1 MKKPQISIVIPVL
14 NEADTIG
21 RQVSHLLDASNRLNI
36 AEIILVDGG
45 STDGSLEMMR
55 AMDGV
60 VLIQSQRGRAIQM
73 NAGARIAKGEIL
85 YFLHADSFPPFGFDQ
100 KILKAKSPS
109 GCFRLRFEPADS
121 FWLKLAPWFTQFD
134 SFLLRGGDQSLFI
147 QKEVF
152 KSLGGFDE
160 RYKIYEDVEIVNR
173 IKRSYD
179 FRIINDFVTTS
190 SRRFSENGTIRL
202 YYHFAVIH
210 LKAVMGQDPALLDAY
225 YKKHIR

>member
-1 MKKPQISIVIPVL
+1 MNKSQISIVIPVL

-21 RQVSHLLDASNRLNI
+21 RLASHLFDASNSLNI

-45 STDGSLEMMR
+45 STDGSLEVMR
-55 AMDGV
+55 ELDGV
-60 VLIQSQRGRAIQM
+60 VLIQSEKGRATQM
-73 NAGARIAKGEIL
+73 NAGARIAKGGTL

-100 KILKAKSPS
+100 KILEEKSPS
-109 GCFRLRFEPADS
+109 GCFRLKFEPANS

-147 QKEVF
+147 QKEEF

-173 IKRSYD
+173 IKRSYA

-190 SRRFSENGTIRL
+190 SRRFSENGTLRL
-202 YYHFAVIH
+202 YFHFAVIH
-210 LKAVMGQDPALLDAY
+210 LKAAMGQDPALLYAY
-225 YKKHIR
+225 YKKHIS